1 MLTEEEAARLMGATL
16 TAADG
21 AEVGTVDEVLTHA
34 ADNRAAWAAAVV
46 DERHVLVPLDGA
58 RAGEGE
64 LHVRYTAEQIASA
77 PEVDDVEL
85 TDEAAQRLYDH
96 YGIDDSTLRDD
107 SGFPTEVGHRAERDM
122 SRDPREGGPDD
133 GQVGH
138 P

>member
-16 TAADG
+16 TDVDG
-21 AEVGTVDEVLTHA
+21 TEVGTVEEVLTHA
-34 ADNRAAWAAAVV
+34 ADNRAAWAAAVI
-46 DERHVLVPLDGA
+46 DERHVLVPLDEA

-107 SGFPTEVGHRAERDM
+107 SGFATEVGQRPEREA
-122 SRDPREGGPDD
+122 SRDPREGGADD
-133 GQVGH
+133 AQVGH

>member
-34 ADNRAAWAAAVV
+34 ADNRAAWAAATV
-46 DERHVLVPLDGA
+46 DDRHVLVPLDGA
-58 RAGEGE
+58 KAGEGE

-85 TDEAAQRLYDH
+85 TDDAAHRLYDH

-107 SGFPTEVGHRAERDM
+107 SGFATEVGHRGEPNAVG
-122 SRDPREGGPDD
+122 DPREGGPDD
-133 GQVGH
+133 AQVGH